1 MIQFT
6 IPYPKGKK
14 AKSDFCRRFGLNAY
28 YAGKPW
34 PVRKRDAEELH
45 LLTRAA
51 MRRAGIK
58 EEILTVPVSVHFYWN
73 DGLDVDNHAV
83 LGKCIV
89 DAMRGYI
96 LKDDK
101 RKYLRGVSHEF
112 WDRGEIGV
120 EVEEDCEY

>member
-1 MIQFT
+1 MIRFT
-6 IPYPKGKK
+6 IPYPKTKKGK
-14 AKSDFCRRFGLNAY
+14 SNFCRRFGLNAY
-28 YAGKPW
+28 YSGKPW

-51 MRRAGIK
+51 MKRASIK
-58 EEILTVPVSVHFYWN
+58 EGILSVPVSVRFYWD

-101 RKYLRGVSHEF
+101 RKYLRRVSHEF

-120 EVEEDCEY
+120 EIEEV